1 MNTNTFSIVIEAN
14 NMPQGEW
21 STVHACPIAS
31 DVERAG
37 RANHSNSGTIRGSRE
52 DESRNMD
59 YWDTRGDLNNIGFGA
74 RVGLCHLD
82 MAFWVK

>member
-1 MNTNTFSIVIEAN
+1 
-14 NMPQGEW
+14 
-21 STVHACPIAS
+21 
-31 DVERAG
+31 
-37 RANHSNSGTIRGSRE
+37 
-52 DESRNMD
+52 MD